1 MGLDM
6 NIREDRVDD
15 FNVILFQ
22 DFETLD
28 AFGPVEV
35 FGSIDSLGI
44 KKIRMNFYSE
54 HGGIVKSHQGVK
66 VFTERSSDLVNPDIL
81 LIPGGMGVRTE
92 IDNIEFIRALAELC
106 DNSRYVLTVCTGT
119 ALLAKTGLLKGI
131 KATSNKS
138 VFDWVSQQ
146 DKEVLWQKK
155 ARWVKDEKYYTSSG
169 ISAGIDMTLDFVKDL
184 YGVETAESIATHME
198 YLWNR
203 ISDHDPFAPK

>member
-1 MGLDM
+1 M

-15 FNVILFQ
+15 FNAILFQ

-35 FGSIDSLGI
+35 LGSIDSLGI

-66 VFTERSSDLVNPDIL
+66 VLTERLSDLVHPDIL

>member
-15 FNVILFQ
+15 FNAILFQ

-35 FGSIDSLGI
+35 LGSIDSLGI

-66 VFTERSSDLVNPDIL
+66 VLTERLSDLVHPDIL

>member
-1 MGLDM
+1 M
-6 NIREDRVDD
+6 NIREDRVDE
-15 FNVILFQ
+15 FNVILFH

-35 FGSIDSLGI
+35 LGSIDSLGI

-66 VFTERSSDLVNPDIL
+66 VLTERLSDLVHPDIL